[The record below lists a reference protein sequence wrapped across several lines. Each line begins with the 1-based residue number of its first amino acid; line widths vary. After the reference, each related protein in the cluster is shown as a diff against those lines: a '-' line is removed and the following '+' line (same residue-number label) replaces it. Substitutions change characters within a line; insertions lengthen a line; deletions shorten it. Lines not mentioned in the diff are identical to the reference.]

1 MCTQTCSLS
10 LNNTGVEN
18 CPSIFSATTGFFLV
32 PLVAEDGTTNKVNL
46 ASLVANPATYI
57 SGLINQS
64 DATKRWYPVQ
74 DIKDITNERAEATF
88 QEFSDGSK
96 FYVKQGVRTFTGFKP
111 KVSSTW
117 VGKLDNNRC
126 APDYGLFFIT
136 KTLDLVGKR
145 ISGDVDYLYPVQI
158 AKQTFVAQFT
168 PQTETTVQGATI
180 SFEFDLSEKD
190 ADLAMITATT
200 LSPVRLNSYNGL
212 VDVVSTV
219 SGESTTGFT
228 IALGVVGGNF
238 VTNVPVTGLVV
249 GDLALYNVTDSASI
263 TPTSLTETSDG
274 TYVVVMPAQT
284 SADVVRAT
292 FTKNGYDFTSVTAN
306 TVLIP

>member
-10 LNNTGVEN
+10 LNNTGIEN

-64 DATKRWYPVQ
+64 DASKRWYPVQ

-111 KVSSTW
+111 KVSTRW
-117 VGKLDNNRC
+117 IGKLDNNRC

-145 ISGDVDYLYPVQI
+145 IEGDVDYLYPVQI

-190 ADLAMITATT
+190 SDLAMIPASV

-219 SGESTTGFT
+219 SAEALTGFT
-228 IALGVVGGNF
+228 IELGVIGGNF
-238 VTNVPVTGLVV
+238 TANVPVTGLI
-249 GDLALYNVTDSASI
+249 DTDFALYNVTDNSAV
-263 TPTSLTETSDG
+263 TVLTAPEVSDG
-274 TYVVVMPAQT
+274 VYTLTFAAQT
-284 SADVVRAT
+284 SADVIRVT
-292 FTKNGYDFTSVTAN
+292 PTKNGYDFSAVVTN
-306 TVLIP
+306 TVLMP